1 MTVRSE
7 VSEGMMKTDN
17 TEFWQ
22 LIVQTAMQRFRREV
36 RLIYP
41 RLTRDPGQVVV
52 WHFTLGM
59 ILNVWVYLVLSRIII
74 RKLFFDIQLLSDIFT
89 LCLVV

>member
-1 MTVRSE
+1 MQTV
-7 VSEGMMKTDN
+7 
-17 TEFWQ
+17 
-22 LIVQTAMQRFRREV
+22 VQTFRSEV

-41 RLTRDPGQVVV
+41 RLMRDPGQVVA
-52 WHFTLGM
+52 WCFTLGM
-59 ILNVWVYLVLSRIII
+59 ILNVQVYLALSRII